1 MKITILGTGAYA
13 MALANMFNYNNND
26 ITLWSKFEEE
36 INYIKKIIIGLNGN
50 EDTIISYAGI
60 GDLLLTCNSSKSRNY
75 TLGKMIGRKANKE
88 EIEDYIKNTTI
99 EGLYTL
105 KSIYMLLKEKNI
117 DIPLINVIY
126 DIIYNN
132 KDSSNLIDYI
142 TIKE

>member
-1 MKITILGTGAYA
+1 M
-13 MALANMFNYNNND
+13 
-26 ITLWSKFEEE
+26 
-36 INYIKKIIIGLNGN
+36 
-50 EDTIISYAGI
+50 AGI

-105 KSIYMLLKEKNI
+105 NSIYMLLKEKNI

>member
-1 MKITILGTGAYA
+1 
-13 MALANMFNYNNND
+13 
-26 ITLWSKFEEE
+26 
-36 INYIKKIIIGLNGN
+36 
-50 EDTIISYAGI
+50 
-60 GDLLLTCNSSKSRNY
+60 
-75 TLGKMIGRKANKE
+75 MIGRKENKE

-132 KDSSNLIDYI
+132 KDSSSLINYI

>member
-1 MKITILGTGAYA
+1 M
-13 MALANMFNYNNND
+13 
-26 ITLWSKFEEE
+26 
-36 INYIKKIIIGLNGN
+36 
-50 EDTIISYAGI
+50 AGI
-60 GDLLLTCNSSKSRNY
+60 GDLLLTCNSNKSRNY
-75 TLGKMIGRKANKE
+75 TLSKMIGRKVNKE
-88 EIEDYIKNTTI
+88 EIEEYIKNTTI

-105 KSIYMLLKEKNI
+105 NSIYMLLKEKNI

>member
-1 MKITILGTGAYA
+1 
-13 MALANMFNYNNND
+13 
-26 ITLWSKFEEE
+26 
-36 INYIKKIIIGLNGN
+36 
-50 EDTIISYAGI
+50 
-60 GDLLLTCNSSKSRNY
+60 
-75 TLGKMIGRKANKE
+75 MIGRKANKE

-105 KSIYMLLKEKNI
+105 NSIYMLLKEKNI

>member
-1 MKITILGTGAYA
+1 M
-13 MALANMFNYNNND
+13 
-26 ITLWSKFEEE
+26 EEKQ
-36 INYIKKIIIGLNGN
+36 IKKKLKN
-50 EDTIISYAGI
+50 
-60 GDLLLTCNSSKSRNY
+60 
-75 TLGKMIGRKANKE
+75 
-88 EIEDYIKNTTI
+88 YIKNTTI

-132 KDSSNLIDYI
+132 KDSLNLIDYI